1 MPLSKTGKYIGW
13 SYKYTKK
20 LNGEVARF
28 DRGFK
33 NIDRLAG
40 SFPDISIEIVVDRQ
54 IAFSGL
60 GTGGKNIQLSVFAIG
75 NTLERGSVDGIHV
88 LMEARAM
95 LQGSLTT
102 PLNSHPTAH
111 RVFSAKCKTKKET
124 PQK

>member
-28 DRGFK
+28 EWGFE
-33 NIDRLAG
+33 NIERLAG

-88 LMEARAM
+88 LMDARAM
-95 LQGSLTT
+95 L
-102 PLNSHPTAH
+102 
-111 RVFSAKCKTKKET
+111 
-124 PQK
+124 